1 MSMFKRVS
9 QVFQQK
15 SNALLDK
22 VEDPTQAIDLSYEK
36 MQENLQQVRR
46 SIADVLTSQKRLEA
60 QRAQLQAQYDKLQGQ
75 ARQAL
80 QQGQEDV
87 AKMALQRATA
97 IQPQIDSLTPQI
109 NQLAQQE
116 SALEETGRT
125 LNSKIE
131 AFRAQ
136 RDTMKAQYTA
146 AKASSSALENL
157 TGLSDQM
164 TDVNMMMDRAQDKIS
179 QMQSRAAAVGEL
191 ANSGVLDSPSLG
203 GHGDD
208 IEAALAQKSSANDV
222 DLQLAAMKAELNG
235 PAQPASLGA
244 PTNTSDTKELHA
256 ADTTTT
262 DAAASPAPVAGDS
275 FVVRVL
281 GQNRFRIPNSIR
293 PALDGLDAA
302 LEMAVDKNDA
312 ESFAQLVKQLGLL
325 VSTNGTA
332 LEETDTTKADIVLPS
347 PDMTLDEAKK
357 LFFDAP
363 ATIQDATAPDATA
376 PTTTGAATNGAG
388 TTAEATES

>member
-97 IQPQIDSLTPQI
+97 VQPQIDSLTPQI

-164 TDVNMMMDRAQDKIS
+164 TDVNMMMDRAQDKIA

-208 IEAALAQKSSANDV
+208 IEAALAQKSSASDV
-222 DLQLAAMKAELNG
+222 DLQLAAMKAELNA
-235 PAQPASLGA
+235 PAQPASLQTSTA
-244 PTNTSDTKELHA
+244 PSDPKALHSA
-256 ADTTTT
+256 TDSGGSTEESSAVDT
-262 DAAASPAPVAGDS
+262 

-281 GQNRFRIPNSIR
+281 GQSRFRIANSIR

-302 LEMAVDKNDA
+302 LEMAVEKNDA
-312 ESFAQLVKQLGLL
+312 DSFAQLVKQLGLL
-325 VSTNGTA
+325 VTTNGAA
-332 LEETDTTKADIVLPS
+332 LADSDTTKADIVLPS
-347 PDMTLDEAKK
+347 SDMTLEEAKK
-357 LFFDAP
+357 LFFDTP
-363 ATIQDATAPDATA
+363 ATP
-376 PTTTGAATNGAG
+376 
-388 TTAEATES
+388 AEASQDQGASGASVS